1 MNFTVTISAPELAN
15 AIQSLAQAITNN
27 PHISVAESIPATPAP
42 SVAPPVG
49 VPVQQPLQ
57 GVQQQYVPPTPT
69 NYQQPQQ
76 QTQPG
81 QQSFNI
87 APGTA
92 VPTTTVPTTN
102 QTYTMDQLAV
112 AATQL
117 NDAGRRAELVSLLS
131 SFGIQALTALP
142 QEQYGAFATKLREMG
157 AKI

>member
-27 PHISVAESIPATPAP
+27 PHISAAESIPATLVP

-69 NYQQPQQ
+69 SYQQPQQ
-76 QTQPG
+76 QTQPV
-81 QQSFNI
+81 QQTFNP
-87 APGTA
+87 APGA
-92 VPTTTVPTTN
+92 SVPTTT

>member
-1 MNFTVTISAPELAN
+1 MNITVTISAPELAN
-15 AIQSLAQAITNN
+15 AIQSLAQALINN
-27 PHISVAESIPATPAP
+27 PVISTATESIPATPAP

-57 GVQQQYVPPTPT
+57 GAQQQYVPPTPT

-87 APGTA
+87 SPGTA
-92 VPTTTVPTTN
+92 VPTTT

>member
-1 MNFTVTISAPELAN
+1 MNFTITISAPELAN

-27 PHISVAESIPATPAP
+27 PHISTAESVPTTPAP
-42 SVAPPVG
+42 SAAPPVG

-76 QTQPG
+76 QTQPV
-81 QQSFNI
+81 QQSFNTTPV
-87 APGTA
+87 AG
-92 VPTTTVPTTN
+92 VPTTT

>member
-1 MNFTVTISAPELAN
+1 MNFTITISAPELAS

-27 PHISVAESIPATPAP
+27 PHISTAESVPATPAP

-57 GVQQQYVPPTPT
+57 GVQQQYVPSTPT
-69 NYQQPQQ
+69 SYQQPQQ
-76 QTQPG
+76 QTQPV
-81 QQSFNI
+81 QQSFNTTPV
-87 APGTA
+87 AA
-92 VPTTTVPTTN
+92 VPTTT